1 MTYALRLTQ
10 AQHRTLHG
18 HLFPGDGKE
27 AVAILL
33 CGKRAGSARHIFT
46 VREIHPVPYEQCL
59 ERTSTHVKWSTDI
72 IDSLLPTVI
81 ANDFCIVKIHSH
93 VTDWR
98 SFSETDDS
106 SDEAIFGSIANLLG
120 DAARHASVVM
130 LPSGEMFGRAIVD
143 GKVNELLS
151 SIMVIGD
158 DLHIWHPRRWNSA
171 EDEFSLRHRQAFGEG
186 TSSLLRTL
194 SVAVVGCSGTGSFVV
209 EELARLGIGKLVL
222 IDPDRVEEKN
232 LNRILNSSKKDAYLG
247 AYKVHVLAK
256 AIARMG
262 LNQQVTPMPLN
273 LMTEEAVLAVAGCD
287 IVFGCTDGVEARHI
301 LNRLATFYSMPYFDV
316 GIRLDADGLGGITGI
331 SGAIHYLQPGR
342 SSLLSREVYTMD
354 QVEAEGMRRIN
365 PDLYQ
370 RQRGEGYLRG
380 VQEDRPAVITVN
392 GSFAS
397 LAAHELLARLHP
409 HRNRPNSEFAYIGGN
424 LAEMQLYTEPEGE
437 PCHVFAPH
445 VGRGDMKPLL
455 NMPGIL

>member
-10 AQHRTLHG
+10 SQHQRLRD

-33 CGKRAGSARHIFT
+33 CGKRAGSSRHIFT

-59 ERTSTHVKWSTDI
+59 ERTATHVKWSTDI
-72 IDSLLPTVI
+72 IDSLLPSVI
-81 ANDFCIVKIHSH
+81 SNDFSIVKIHSH

-98 SFSETDDS
+98 SFSDTDDS
-106 SDEAIFGSIANLLG
+106 SDEMIFGSIASLVG
-120 DAARHASVVM
+120 DTARHVSVVM

-143 GKVNELLS
+143 GKIGEILS
-151 SIMVIGD
+151 SIMVVGD
-158 DLHIWHPRRWNSA
+158 DLHIWQPHAGNRT
-171 EDEFSLRHRQAFGEG
+171 EEFSLRHRQAFGEG
-186 TSSLLRTL
+186 TSNLLRFL

-209 EELARLGIGKLVL
+209 EELARLGVGKLVL
-222 IDPDRVEEKN
+222 IDSDRVEEKN
-232 LNRILNSSKKDAYLG
+232 LNRIVNSSKEDAYLG
-247 AYKVHVLAK
+247 RYKVHVLAK

-262 LNQQVTPMPLN
+262 LNQQVKPMPVN
-273 LMTEEAVLAVAGCD
+273 LITEEAVLAVAECD
-287 IVFGCTDGVEARHI
+287 VLFGCTDGVEARHI
-301 LNRLATFYSMPYFDV
+301 LNRLATFYSMAYIDV
-316 GIRLDADGLGGITGI
+316 GVRLDADGHGGISGI

-354 QVEAEGMRRIN
+354 QVEAEGMRRTN

-380 VQEDRPAVITVN
+380 VQEDRPAVITIN

-397 LAAHELLARLHP
+397 IAVQELLARLHP
-409 HRNRPNSEFAYIGGN
+409 YRNRPNSEFAYIGGN
-424 LAEMQLYTEPEGE
+424 LAEVQLYTEPEGE
-437 PCHVFAPH
+437 PCHVFKPH
-445 VGRGDMKPLL
+445 VGRGDMTPLL

>member
-1 MTYALRLTQ
+1 MTHALRLTQ
-10 AQHRTLHG
+10 AQHELLRH

-33 CGKRAGSARHIFT
+33 CGKRAGASRHIFT

-59 ERTSTHVKWSTDI
+59 ERTPTHVKWSTDI
-72 IDSLLPTVI
+72 IDSLLPSVI

-98 SFSETDDS
+98 SFSDTDDS
-106 SDEAIFGSIANLLG
+106 SDEMIFGSIASLLG
-120 DAARHASVVM
+120 DDARYASVVM

-143 GKVNELLS
+143 GKIGELLS
-151 SIMVIGD
+151 SIMVVGD
-158 DLHIWHPRRWNSA
+158 DLHIWQPQRGGLS
-171 EDEFSLRHRQAFGEG
+171 DEFSLRHRQAFGEG
-186 TSSLLRTL
+186 TSNLLRSL

-209 EELARLGIGKLVL
+209 EELARLGIGRLAL
-222 IDPDRVEEKN
+222 IDSDCVEEKN
-232 LNRILNSSKKDAYLG
+232 LNRIVNSSKEDAYLG

-262 LNQQVTPMPLN
+262 LNQQVKPMAVN
-273 LMTEEAVLAVAGCD
+273 LITEEAVLAVAECD

-301 LNRLATFYSMPYFDV
+301 LNRLATFYTMPYIDV
-316 GIRLDADGLGGITGI
+316 GVRLDADGHGGVAGI

-354 QVEAEGMRRIN
+354 QVEAEGMRRVN

-380 VQEDRPAVITVN
+380 VPEDRPAVITIN
-392 GSFAS
+392 GTFAS
-397 LAAHELLARLHP
+397 LAVQELLARIHP
-409 HRNRPNSEFAYIGGN
+409 YRNRPNSEFAYIGGN
-424 LAEMQLYTEPEGE
+424 LAEVQLYTEPEGE
-437 PCHVFAPH
+437 PCPVFTPH
-445 VGRGDMKPLL
+445 VGRGDIKPLL
-455 NMPGIL
+455 TMPGIL